1 MSGPTGDDP
10 AWIGPYRIERR
21 LGQGGMGRV
30 YLGRSASG
38 RAVAVK
44 VVRPDLAEHADFR
57 RRFAR
62 EVAAARAV
70 SGAFTAAVVDAA
82 PDAPSPWLATVYVD
96 GMALSDAVARY
107 GPWPEGP
114 LRALGA
120 GLAEALA
127 AIHAVGV
134 IHRDLKPSNV
144 MLAADGPKVIDF
156 GISRAVEASVLTH
169 TGSTVGSPGFM
180 SPEQCADREVG
191 EPSDVFSLGAVLAF
205 SARGSGPFG
214 HGSVPALLYRV
225 VHDAPDLDG
234 VPAVL
239 SPLVSACL
247 DKSPTA
253 RPTAAEVLAELAID
267 AGVAGAGAG
276 WWLPPAVAEA
286 ITGGGREEA
295 APAVTVPV
303 EEGAAGALAVTEPVE
318 EGAPGALAATEPVEE
333 GAPGASAV
341 TVPMDDGVPQASVV
355 TVPVPAGAGE
365 EGGVPPVPPPPR
377 AYPVPPVPA
386 RPPRPDGFPGFLPPP
401 PAKPARARRRA
412 FLAAGSVVAVSAITV
427 AVVLATRDD
436 DAGNRS
442 AGTPT
447 STAGATRTATTGPST
462 RPPASVPPTSV
473 PPGGGQPSSTSSSG
487 TTTPPRTEPD
497 IRALDVSKGAGGLV
511 TRVLEPGSGPEVRAG
526 QELTVDYVGVYQ
538 SDRTV
543 FDSSWA
549 RGEHAVFGIGTGQL
563 IPGWDEGLVGQ
574 RVGSRV
580 QLVIPPDKAY
590 GATPPGTMRPNATLV
605 FVIDLI
611 AAR

>member
-205 SARGSGPFG
+205 AARGSGPFG

-295 APAVTVPV
+295 AAPAVAVPV
-303 EEGAAGALAVTEPVE
+303 EEGAPGALAVTEPVE
-318 EGAPGALAATEPVEE
+318 EGAPGALA
-333 GAPGASAV
+333 V
-341 TVPMDDGVPQASVV
+341 TVPMDEGVPQASVG
-355 TVPVPAGAGE
+355 TVPVPAGVGE

-401 PAKPARARRRA
+401 PEKPARARRRA

>member
-10 AWIGPYRIERR
+10 ARIGPYRIERR

-107 GPWPEGP
+107 GPWPVGP

-156 GISRAVEASVLTH
+156 GISRAVEASVLTR

-205 SARGSGPFG
+205 AGRGSGPFG

-234 VPAVL
+234 VPAPLV
-239 SPLVSACL
+239 PLVSACL

-267 AGVAGAGAG
+267 ASVAGAGAG
-276 WWLPPAVAEA
+276 WWLPAAVAGA
-286 ITGGGREEA
+286 IPGGGRDGAPVGA
-295 APAVTVPV
+295 APVDGGAPAGTVPMD
-303 EEGAAGALAVTEPVE
+303 EGVPQ
-318 EGAPGALAATEPVEE
+318 
-333 GAPGASAV
+333 ASAV
-341 TVPMDDGVPQASVV
+341 TVP
-355 TVPVPAGAGE
+355 VPADVVE
-365 EGGVPPVPPPPR
+365 EGAVPPVPPPPR
-377 AYPVPPVPA
+377 TDPVPPVPPMPGG
-386 RPPRPDGFPGFLPPP
+386 PPRPDGFPGFLPPP
-401 PAKPARARRRA
+401 PPKPPRAWPRYRA
-412 FLAAGSVVAVSAITV
+412 FLAAGSVVVVSAITV

-442 AGTPT
+442 AGTPKP
-447 STAGATRTATTGPST
+447 TASATRSATTGPPT
-462 RPPASVPPTSV
+462 RPAASVPS
-473 PPGGGQPSSTSSSG
+473 GGQPSSASSPAASA
-487 TTTPPRTEPD
+487 PPRTQPD
-497 IRALDVSKGAGGLV
+497 IRALDVTKGAGGLV
-511 TRVLEPGSGPEVRAG
+511 TRVLEPGSGPEIRAG
-526 QELTVDYVGVYQ
+526 QQITVDYVGVYQ
-538 SDRTV
+538 SDRAV
-543 FDSSWA
+543 FDSSWS
-549 RGEHAVFGIGTGQL
+549 RGEPAVFGIGTGEV

-590 GATPPGTMRPNATLV
+590 GATPPGEMRPNATLV